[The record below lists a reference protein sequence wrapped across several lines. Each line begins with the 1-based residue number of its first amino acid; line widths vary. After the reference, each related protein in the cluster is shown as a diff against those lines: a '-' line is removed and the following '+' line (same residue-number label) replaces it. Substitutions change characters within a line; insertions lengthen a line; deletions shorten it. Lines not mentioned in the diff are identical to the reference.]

1 MKLSTLTKT
10 ALLAA
15 LTLLPAATLSA
26 HDGRHYRKHYKHA
39 KRYSRHAFVA
49 RYGPAYYGPAYY
61 YPVPVYRPRVV
72 VVEPAPVYPV
82 YVPPP
87 PVYVASPPGI
97 SIGVYIGR

>member
-1 MKLSTLTKT
+1 MTVSTLAKT
-10 ALLAA
+10 VLLAA

-39 KRYSRHAFVA
+39 KRYYRHAFVA
-49 RYGPAYYGPAYY
+49 PYGPAYYGPAYYGPAYY

-82 YVPPP
+82 YVAP
-87 PVYVASPPGI
+87 PPGI